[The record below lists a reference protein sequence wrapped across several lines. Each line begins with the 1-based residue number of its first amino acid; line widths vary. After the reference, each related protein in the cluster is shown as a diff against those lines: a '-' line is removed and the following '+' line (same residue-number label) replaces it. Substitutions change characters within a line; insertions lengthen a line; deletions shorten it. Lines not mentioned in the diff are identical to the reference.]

1 MEKKAALEVLH
12 SMAGNGEL
20 DNNLVH
26 IMATHYDEMN
36 EIRDSAQKQAIHEY
50 NVFQKSLNP

>member
-1 MEKKAALEVLH
+1 
-12 SMAGNGEL
+12 MAGNGEL

-36 EIRDSAQKQAIHEY
+36 EIRDSAQKQAIREY
-50 NVFQKSLNP
+50 DVFQKSLNG